1 MKKTL
6 KALLVIV
13 LVVAIVIGAVTGV
26 TYYRKGNKTVDV
38 YSVSML
44 NLGYYEDTTTSEGV
58 VKNNA
63 SQSIYVTD
71 GQKVIDVYVT
81 EGQEVSEGDP
91 LMAYDVTSLELSVA
105 MKKLQIESF
114 QNEYDTGMAKL
125 NVLKNTTPIPD
136 TPASPSEVP
145 TESSSGDGSKVSDG
159 VENSSGDTG
168 SDGSTSSDG
177 STTAGT
183 SETANIT
190 KIEQKLSGDGTAANP
205 YVFQCALDSKVSG
218 TVLNALKTSSL
229 VARFD
234 AVDSGKNV
242 IMSVTMNGAY
252 MSKTYSDDDMI
263 YIFSGNETS
272 GTGNGDGTNGI
283 IDSDDNA
290 LTSDTTDD
298 NLNPAG
304 DNTDSQNQSGYT
316 AKELAQEIAT
326 QERSLRAIDIK
337 KRTAENE
344 LTVLEEQL
352 EDGIVRSKVNGV
364 VKTVHEIDDIPNDGS
379 AFMVVSGSEGLYI
392 EGSVSELMLDTIK
405 IGQKVTAYDW
415 ESGGYYEGEIS
426 EIDTIPSS
434 GNVYYGEG
442 NPNVSNYGYTAY
454 IEDPSGLM
462 AGQYLELTIDS
473 SDASGADKMYIPQCY
488 VRDENGKSYV
498 YKDNNGKL
506 EKQDVVTG
514 SILWGSYIE
523 IKSGLTLDD
532 YVAFPYGKNVKE
544 GTATVVSEDMY

>member
-13 LVVAIVIGAVTGV
+13 LVVAIVIGAVAGV

-44 NLGYYEDTTTSEGV
+44 NLGYYENTTTSEGV

-136 TPASPSEVP
+136 TLASPSEVP
-145 TESSSGDGSKVSDG
+145 TESTEG
-159 VENSSGDTG
+159 
-168 SDGSTSSDG
+168 DG
-177 STTAGT
+177 STTAGNST
-183 SETANIT
+183 MAGSSESANIT
-190 KIEQKLSGDGTAANP
+190 IIEQKLSGDGTADNP

-218 TVLNALKTSSL
+218 AVLNALKASSL
-229 VARFD
+229 VAKFD
-234 AVDSGKNV
+234 AVDSDKNV

-263 YIFSGNETS
+263 YIFSGNEAS
-272 GTGNGDGTNGI
+272 GTGNGDDTNGI

-290 LTSDTTDD
+290 LTADTTDD

-304 DNTDSQNQSGYT
+304 DNNDTQNQSGYT

-544 GTATVVSEDMY
+544 GTATVVSEDMQ